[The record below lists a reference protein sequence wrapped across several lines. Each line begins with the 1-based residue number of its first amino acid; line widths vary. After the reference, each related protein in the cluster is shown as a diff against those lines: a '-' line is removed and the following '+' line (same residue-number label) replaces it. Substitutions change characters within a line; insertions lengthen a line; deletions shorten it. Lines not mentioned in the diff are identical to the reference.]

1 MSRPFNGIL
10 VSQVGSLSLGQEEG
24 SPALYQWHKVLI
36 DCYAVAWRVLCSSWK
51 KLRFEFWSWRG
62 RLAVAENFGT
72 YIVRNPIGSTCM
84 GIYGRRTEHNRQQI
98 VSVK

>member
-36 DCYAVAWRVLCSSWK
+36 DCYAVACFVFILEK
-51 KLRFEFWSWRG
+51 IE
-62 RLAVAENFGT
+62 
-72 YIVRNPIGSTCM
+72 I
-84 GIYGRRTEHNRQQI
+84 
-98 VSVK
+98 